1 MRETKDMIKDK
12 ELWAGLNRPALPLEE
27 ADIVVLGL
35 AYDGAASFRQGAKD
49 GPKSIRSITYSITPT
64 TEDFE
69 LIEDLKVLDLGD
81 FQGEDQ
87 IRLFKEV
94 EEKVSEIVGKKKF
107 FTMLGGDH
115 STSIP
120 IYQGINKALDEPFG
134 IIHLD
139 AHFDLCDELGGNK
152 YSHGC
157 PARRATELSHVC
169 GVENIFFIGIRSI
182 EMNEVEFCKNNP
194 VNVISARKFYQLGVE
209 EVLKRVKEKMSHLK
223 HIYVT
228 VDIDVLDPA
237 YAAGTGTPQFG
248 GLTSR
253 ELLELLRG
261 IFDLPVMGFDVV
273 EVAPNLD
280 PTLTSSFAARKII
293 TECWG
298 HYHRKTSK
306 LANYEVL

>member
-1 MRETKDMIKDK
+1 MKSTIEMIKDK
-12 ELWAGLNRPALPLEE
+12 SLWAGLNNPDLTKDE
-27 ADIVVLGL
+27 ADIIVFGL
-35 AYDGAASFRQGAKD
+35 AYDGAASFRSGTKD

-69 LIEDLKVLDLGD
+69 LIDNLKILDLGD
-81 FQGEDQ
+81 FTDTNQVK
-87 IRLFKEV
+87 LFDDV
-94 EEKVSEIVGKKKF
+94 ENVVCDIVKKRKF

-120 IYQGINKALDEPFG
+120 IFRGISKALDKPFG

-139 AHFDLCDELGGNK
+139 AHFDLNDELSGNK
-152 YSHGC
+152 LSHGC
-157 PARRATELSHVC
+157 PARRATEL
-169 GVENIFFIGIRSI
+169 ENVGSSDNIYFVGIRSI
-182 EMNEVEFCKNNP
+182 EMDEIEFLKNNK
-194 VNVISARKFYQLGVE
+194 VNVINARRFSEIGVKKAIE
-209 EVLKRVKEKMSHLK
+209 EVVEKMKHFE
-223 HIYVT
+223 HIYMT

-253 ELLELLRG
+253 ELLDFIRG
-261 IFDLPVMGFDVV
+261 VFQLPIIGFDVV

-280 PTLTSSFAARKII
+280 PSLTSSFAARKII

-298 HYHRKTSK
+298 HYSRK
-306 LANYEVL
+306 

>member
-1 MRETKDMIKDK
+1 MKETKDMIKDK
-12 ELWAGLNRPALPLEE
+12 GLWAGLNDPDLSLDET
-27 ADIVVLGL
+27 DVVVFGL
-35 AYDGAASFRQGAKD
+35 AYDGAASFREGAKD
-49 GPKSIRSITYSITPT
+49 GPRSIRDITYSITPT

-69 LIEDLKVLDLGD
+69 VFDDLKVLDIGD
-81 FQGEDQ
+81 FSGDDQ
-87 IRLFKEV
+87 IKLFQEV
-94 EEKVSEIVGKKKF
+94 ENKVYEIVKKQKF

-120 IYQGINKALDEPFG
+120 IYQGINKAVDEPFG

-139 AHFDLCDELGGNK
+139 AHFDLNDHLGGNK

-157 PARRATELSHVC
+157 PARRALEL
-169 GVENIFFIGIRSI
+169 ENVDSIDNLFFVGIRSI
-182 EMNEVEFCKNNP
+182 EMDEIEFCKNHK
-194 VNVISARKFYQLGVE
+194 VNVINARQFHEIGVNKAVE
-209 EVLKRVKEKMSHLK
+209 KVKNKMK
-223 HIYVT
+223 DFKYIYIT

-253 ELLELLRG
+253 ELLEFLRG
-261 IFDLPVMGFDVV
+261 VFELPIIGFDVV

-280 PTLTSSFAARKII
+280 PSLASSFAARKII

-298 HYHRKTSK
+298 HYYRKNK
-306 LANYEVL
+306 

>member
-1 MRETKDMIKDK
+1 MKETKDMIKDK
-12 ELWAGLNRPALPLEE
+12 DLWAGLNRPELSIDE
-27 ADIVVLGL
+27 ADIVVFGL
-35 AYDGAASFRQGAKD
+35 AYDGAASFRHGAKD
-49 GPKSIRSITYSITPT
+49 GPKSIRNITYSITPT

-69 LIEDLKVLDLGD
+69 LIDDLKVLDIGD
-81 FQGEDQ
+81 FQGDDQ
-87 IRLFKEV
+87 LEMFKEV
-94 EEKVSEIVGKKKF
+94 EENVNELVRKKKF
-107 FTMLGGDH
+107 FTMIGGDQ

-120 IYQGINKALDEPFG
+120 IYQGINNALDEPFG

-139 AHFDLCDELGGNK
+139 AHFDLCDELGGSR
-152 YSHGC
+152 YSHGS
-157 PARRATELSHVC
+157 PARRATELGNVS
-169 GVENIFFIGIRSI
+169 GVENMFFVGIRSI
-182 EMNEVEFCKNNP
+182 EMDEIEFCKNNN
-194 VNVISARKFYQLGVE
+194 VNVINARSFYKLGVA
-209 EVLKRVKEKMSHLK
+209 RVVQQIKEKMKHLN

-261 IFDLPVMGFDVV
+261 IFDLPIIGFDVV

-280 PTLTSSFAARKII
+280 PSLTSTFAARKII

-298 HYHRKTSK
+298 HYHRKNK
-306 LANYEVL
+306 

>member
-1 MRETKDMIKDK
+1 MKETKDMIKDK
-12 ELWAGLNRPALPLEE
+12 DLWAGLNKPGLSIDE
-27 ADIVVLGL
+27 ADIVVFGQ
-35 AYDGAASFRQGAKD
+35 AYDGAASFRSGTKE

-69 LIEDLKVLDLGD
+69 LIDDLQVVDLGD
-81 FQGEDQ
+81 FSHENQLEM
-87 IRLFKEV
+87 FKEV
-94 EEKVSEIVGKKKF
+94 EDQVYEIAKKKKF

-120 IYQGINKALDEPFG
+120 VFQGIDRALDEDFG

-139 AHFDLCDELGGNK
+139 AHFDLSDELSGSK

-157 PARRATELSHVC
+157 PARRATELDRVGSSD
-169 GVENIFFIGIRSI
+169 NIFFVGIRSI
-182 EMNEVEFCKNNP
+182 EMDEIEFLKNNK
-194 VNVISARKFYQLGVE
+194 VNVINAREFHKIGIEKAVE
-209 EVLKRVKEKMSHLK
+209 RVKDKMKVFK
-223 HIYVT
+223 HIYLT

-253 ELLELLRG
+253 ELLEFLRG
-261 IFDLPVMGFDVV
+261 IFDLPIIGFDVV

-280 PTLTSSFAARKII
+280 PSLTSSFAARKII

-298 HYHRKTSK
+298 HYHR
-306 LANYEVL
+306 NR

>member
-1 MRETKDMIKDK
+1 MKETNDMIKDK
-12 ELWAGLNRPALPLEE
+12 DLWAGLNNPDLSIDE
-27 ADIVVLGL
+27 ADIVVFGL
-35 AYDGAASFRQGAKD
+35 AYDGAASFRHGAKD

-69 LIEDLKVLDLGD
+69 LMDNLNVMDLGD
-81 FQGEDQ
+81 FQNVDQ
-87 IRLFKEV
+87 EALFDEV
-94 EEKVSEIVGKKKF
+94 KEKVSEIVRKKKF

-120 IYQGINKALDEPFG
+120 IFQGIDDALDEPFG

-139 AHFDLCDELGGNK
+139 AHFDLNDQLGGSK
-152 YSHGC
+152 LSHGC
-157 PARRATELSHVC
+157 PARRATELQNVGSADSIYFV
-169 GVENIFFIGIRSI
+169 GIRSI
-182 EMNEVEFCKNNP
+182 EMNELEFIKENR
-194 VNVISARKFYQLGVE
+194 VNVINARRFHKIGITKTVE
-209 EVLKRVKEKMSHLK
+209 EVYEKMKNFK
-223 HIYVT
+223 HVYVT

-253 ELLELLRG
+253 ELLEFLRG
-261 IFDLPVMGFDVV
+261 IFKLPVIGFDVV

-280 PTLTSSFAARKII
+280 SSLTSSFAARKII

-298 HYHRKTSK
+298 HYNRE
-306 LANYEVL
+306 NR

>member
-1 MRETKDMIKDK
+1 MGNTKDMIKDE
-12 ELWAGLNRPALPLEE
+12 ELWAGLNKPDLPMED
-27 ADIVVLGL
+27 ADIVVFGL
-35 AYDGAASFRQGAKD
+35 AYDGAASFRSGAKD
-49 GPKSIRSITYSITPT
+49 GPEAIRSITYSITPT

-69 LIEDLKVLDLGD
+69 LIDELKVLDLGD
-81 FQGEDQ
+81 FSNEKQEELFDQVED
-87 IRLFKEV
+87 
-94 EEKVSEIVGKKKF
+94 KVAEIVRGGKF

-120 IYQGINKALDEPFG
+120 VFRGIDKALDEPFG

-139 AHFDLCDELGGNK
+139 AHFDLNDQLSGSSL
-152 YSHGC
+152 SHGC
-157 PARRATELSHVC
+157 PARRATELKNVGSAD
-169 GVENIFFIGIRSI
+169 NIFFVGIRSV
-182 EMNEVEFCKNNP
+182 EMDELQFMKENK
-194 VNVISARKFYQLGVE
+194 VNVINARRLHQIGVE
-209 EVLKRVKEKMSHLK
+209 KALEELHERMSGLK

-261 IFDLPVMGFDVV
+261 IFQLPVIGFDVV

-280 PTLTSSFAARKII
+280 PSLTSSFAARKII

-298 HYHRKTSK
+298 HYLRNRK
-306 LANYEVL
+306 